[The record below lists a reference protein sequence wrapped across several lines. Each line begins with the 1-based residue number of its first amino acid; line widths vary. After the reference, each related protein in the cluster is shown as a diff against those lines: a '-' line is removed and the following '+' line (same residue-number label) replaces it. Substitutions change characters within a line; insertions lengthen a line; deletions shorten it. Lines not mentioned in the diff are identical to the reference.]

1 MVEIQNLTKYYGSKA
16 ALKGISF
23 TIKENEVLGFLGP
36 NGAGK
41 STTLNIM
48 AGVIP
53 STGGTVKIQG
63 YDIAQ
68 QPVKAKKCI
77 GFLPEI
83 PPVYPDMKVREYL
96 HFAAGL
102 KGIPAAKRK
111 GEVERVMERL
121 KITDVQKRL
130 IRNLSKG
137 YKQRVGFAMAI
148 LGDPPVLILDEP
160 TVGLDPTQ
168 LMEVRNLILDLRRN
182 HAIILSSHILG
193 EISAVCDRIVIINH
207 GEIKADDTIERL
219 EEADNSGLV
228 LKLKIQG
235 SSREVPKIA
244 RAVEGVVR
252 VDNIQFVQTGIY
264 TYDIELENDG
274 VRNALLSALLQ
285 HGLEVLEVS
294 AEKKNL
300 EQVFVKLV
308 NQKTKHS
315 SLEDLLSEMDEEA
328 AQKSGD
334 APADGADTPAADAD
348 TADSTQKE
356 EEYHPCLHYIKRNCR
371 VTFCLLSPILSLP
384 FSWQHFR

>member
-1 MVEIQNLTKYYGSKA
+1 MVEIQNLTKYYGHKA
-16 ALKGISF
+16 ALKGVSF

-53 STGGTVKIQG
+53 STSGTVGING

-68 QPVKAKKCI
+68 QPVKAKRCI

-83 PPVYPDMKVREYL
+83 PPSYPDMKVREYL

-102 KGIPAAKRK
+102 KGIPAVKRK
-111 GEVERVMERL
+111 SEVERVMERL

-137 YKQRVGFAMAI
+137 YKQRVGFAQA
-148 LGDPPVLILDEP
+148 LRGDPPVLILDEP

-168 LMEVRNLILDLRRN
+168 LMEVRNIILDLRHN

-193 EISAVCDRIVIINH
+193 EISAVCDRIVVINH
-207 GEIKADDTIERL
+207 GEIKADDTIEHL
-219 EEADNSGLV
+219 EESMESGTILR
-228 LKLKIQG
+228 LKVQG
-235 SSREVPKIA
+235 SSREVSKVA
-244 RAVEGVVR
+244 RGVEGVVR
-252 VDNIQFVQTGIY
+252 VGNIQFVKTGVY
-264 TYDIELENDG
+264 TYDVEIQDESI
-274 VRNALLSALLQ
+274 RNALLSALLQ
-285 HGLEVLEVS
+285 RGLEVLEVS

-308 NQKTKHS
+308 NQPEKRT
-315 SLEDLLSEMDEEA
+315 SLKDLLDEMAEEDA
-328 AQKSGD
+328 AETN
-334 APADGADTPAADAD
+334 GA
-348 TADSTQKE
+348 E
-356 EEYHPCLHYIKRNCR
+356 EETPSETDSEDSAESETKED
-371 VTFCLLSPILSLP
+371 
-384 FSWQHFR
+384 